1 MPDEHDG
8 VTVPDPERRRL
19 YQSVFHPSPLD
30 EVAEA
35 VSVATEDHP
44 SIYVEKLGDR
54 FRWSFATRG
63 GGPYPQLRITAQFLK
78 MDYSALRGV
87 GCREVGDEWCVQIVD
102 ESQMGP
108 DAWAVLAFEEPTPAD
123 EVCLRVRAELELDE
137 GPSRY

>member
-1 MPDEHDG
+1 MSDPYEG
-8 VTVPDPERRRL
+8 VNRPDPERERL
-19 YQSVFHPSPLD
+19 FQSVFHPSPLD

-35 VSVATEDHP
+35 VSVATENLPH
-44 SIYVEKLGDR
+44 IYVERLGDR

-63 GGPYPQLRITAQFLK
+63 GGPYPQLRITAQFLR
-78 MDYSALRGV
+78 MDYASLRGV

-123 EVCLRVRAELELDE
+123 EVGLRVLEELDA
-137 GPSRY
+137 